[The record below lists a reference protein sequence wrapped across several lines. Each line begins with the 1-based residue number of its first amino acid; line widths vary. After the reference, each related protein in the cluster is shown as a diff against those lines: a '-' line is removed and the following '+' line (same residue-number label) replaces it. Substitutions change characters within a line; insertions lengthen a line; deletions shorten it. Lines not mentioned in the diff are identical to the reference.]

1 MSVPPLS
8 SEKPHVELETSFSG
22 AMTMLFAVAT
32 GLIVTNLFACQTL
45 VGTLAVSFGFPPA
58 YGSMVAMAT
67 LLGYATG
74 LFFLVPLAD
83 LTENRALVL
92 RMLSCGAATALI
104 ASVTSS
110 GWLFISL
117 LFLLGAACS
126 CIQILVPIA
135 ASMAPPEQRGRVI
148 GNVMSGLMVGIL
160 LSRPVAGII
169 ADTWGWRSFY
179 QISGA
184 AMVLLIC
191 LLWKFLPERRPV
203 GSLPYS
209 ALIAS
214 LWQLMR
220 NEPVLRS
227 SAFSAAMVMASF
239 SLFWTAVALRLATS
253 PFNLAPNGIAV
264 FALVGAGGAAVTPL
278 VGRLGDLGHG
288 RMIKII
294 SHFLVIVAA
303 LLALCAG
310 SSHTVSPWPA
320 LLLLGLAAIV
330 LDVGTTGDQ
339 TLGRRD
345 INLLR
350 PEARGRLNGV
360 FVGTFFVGGALGS
373 ALAGAA
379 WSVGG
384 WELVCFC
391 LAGFGF
397 LALVTDFVRR

>member
-8 SEKPHVELETSFSG
+8 SEKPHVELETSFSE

-32 GLIVTNLFACQTL
+32 GIIVTNLFACQTL
-45 VGTLAVSFGFPPA
+45 VATLAVSFGFPPA
-58 YGSMVAMAT
+58 YGSLVAMAT

-83 LTENRALVL
+83 LTENRTLVL
-92 RMLSCGAATALI
+92 RMLTCGAATALA
-104 ASVTSS
+104 ASLTSS
-110 GWLFISL
+110 GWVFTAL
-117 LFLLGAACS
+117 LFLLGSACS

-160 LSRPVAGII
+160 LSRPVAGVV

-179 QISGA
+179 QISSA
-184 AMVLLIC
+184 AMMLLVC

-203 GSLPYS
+203 GSLPYT

-214 LWQLMR
+214 LWQLLR
-220 NEPVLRS
+220 DEPVLRS
-227 SAFSAAMVMASF
+227 RAFSAAMVMASF
-239 SLFWTAVALRLATS
+239 SLFWTAVALRLTTS
-253 PFNLAPNGIAV
+253 PFNLDPNDIAI

-278 VGRLGDLGHG
+278 VGRLGDRGHG
-288 RMIKII
+288 RVVKII
-294 SHFLVIVAA
+294 SHILVIIAA
-303 LLALCAG
+303 LLALRAD
-310 SSHTVSPWPA
+310 STHTASPWPA

-330 LDVGTTGDQ
+330 LDIGTTGDQ

-350 PEARGRLNGV
+350 PEARGRLNGI
-360 FVGTFFVGGALGS
+360 FVGTFFLGGALGS

-379 WSVGG
+379 WSFGG
-384 WELVCFC
+384 WELVCLC

-397 LALVTDFVRR
+397 LALLADFVRS